1 MSYLTP
7 FAWRNLDESGGICER
22 KSAVNWALVCPLGR
36 LQLCKGCYIKEA
48 SSDILTLLVSIQV
61 GFTRK
66 KNIMLLDKLGEPDLK
81 AETVLLDQ
89 AEVNL

>member
-1 MSYLTP
+1 MSY
-7 FAWRNLDESGGICER
+7 
-22 KSAVNWALVCPLGR
+22 LVCPLGR
-36 LQLCKGCYIKEA
+36 LQLCKEA

-89 AEVNL
+89 TEVNL